1 MPLSPVRW
9 NLKGRLAYVG
19 GLLVLALGLLFLI
32 SAPPVGIVVVLL
44 GLYVFPPTRRRL
56 RIDVSARRLVVWIVS
71 AFLLLFGLVTALKS
85 PLPGALAVG
94 AGLLALPPLRAQLQR
109 RGGVELRGP
118 VVAVVV
124 LVAAASSMWLVAA
137 ELNEPAERGNVT
149 HEMNESFVVNA
160 HQEGKLRANVTGARA
175 LLGADPVGDST
186 PVTPTDQVFLLVS
199 VTFENVGNDSVMVE
213 GRSGGVVALVTAD
226 HNDVYSPSFRADIV
240 GYDPGVD
247 NDVFHIYENDIR
259 LEPGEEVSGTLVYS
273 VDAEHQYHLRVSP
286 DGPTIEG
293 DNHYVPISVETLRGY

>member
-1 MPLSPVRW
+1 MRW

-19 GLLVLALGLLFLI
+19 GLVLLALGALSLI
-32 SAPPVGIVVVLL
+32 GAPPVGVVILLL

-56 RIDVSARRLVVWIVS
+56 RIDVSARRLVVWCVGV
-71 AFLLLFGLVTALKS
+71 FLVLFGLVTAQKL

-94 AGLLALPPLRAQLQR
+94 AGLLALPPVREQLQR

-124 LVAAASSMWLVAA
+124 LVAAASSMWLVAIDVDTD
-137 ELNEPAERGNVT
+137 AERGNVT

-160 HQEGKLRANVTGARA
+160 HEDGKLRANVTGARA

-186 PVTPTDQVFLLVS
+186 PMTPTDEVFLLVS

-226 HNDVYSPSFRADIV
+226 HDDVYSPSFRADVV

-273 VDAEHQYHLRVSP
+273 VDADHQYHLRVSP
-286 DGPTIEG
+286 DGPKIEG

>member
-1 MPLSPVRW
+1 
-9 NLKGRLAYVG
+9 
-19 GLLVLALGLLFLI
+19 
-32 SAPPVGIVVVLL
+32 
-44 GLYVFPPTRRRL
+44 
-56 RIDVSARRLVVWIVS
+56 
-71 AFLLLFGLVTALKS
+71 
-85 PLPGALAVG
+85 
-94 AGLLALPPLRAQLQR
+94 
-109 RGGVELRGP
+109 

-124 LVAAASSMWLVAA
+124 LVAAASSMWLVAIDVDTD
-137 ELNEPAERGNVT
+137 AERGNVT

-160 HQEGKLRANVTGARA
+160 HEDGKLRANVTGARA

-186 PVTPTDQVFLLVS
+186 PMTPTDEVFLLVS

-213 GRSGGVVALVTAD
+213 GRNGGVVALVTAD
-226 HNDVYSPSFRADIV
+226 HNDVYSPSFRADVV

-273 VDAEHQYHLRVSP
+273 VDADHQYHLRVSP
-286 DGPTIEG
+286 DGPKIEG

>member
-1 MPLSPVRW
+1 MRW

-19 GLLVLALGLLFLI
+19 GLVLLALGLLFLI

-44 GLYVFPPTRRRL
+44 GLYVFPSTRRRL
-56 RIDVSARRLVVWIVS
+56 RIDMSARRLVVWCGSIL
-71 AFLLLFGLVTALKS
+71 LLLFGLITAQKLL
-85 PLPGALAVG
+85 LPGALAVG
-94 AGLLALPPLRAQLQR
+94 AGLLALPPLRKQVER
-109 RGGVELRGP
+109 RGSLNIPGP

-124 LVAAASSMWLVAA
+124 LVAAASSMWLVSAD
-137 ELNEPAERGNVT
+137 LNTDAERGNVT

-160 HQEGKLRANVTGARA
+160 HEDGKIRANVTGARA

-186 PVTPTDQVFLLVS
+186 PVTPTDEVFLLVS

-226 HNDVYSPSFRADIV
+226 HEDVYSPSFRADVV

-273 VDAEHQYHLRVSP
+273 VDAEHQYHLRISP
-286 DGPTIEG
+286 DGPKIEG

>member
-1 MPLSPVRW
+1 VRW

-19 GLLVLALGLLFLI
+19 GLVLLALGALSLI
-32 SAPPVGIVVVLL
+32 GAPPVGVVILLL

-56 RIDVSARRLVVWIVS
+56 RIDVSVRRLVVWCVGV
-71 AFLLLFGLVTALKS
+71 FLVLFGLVTAQKL

-94 AGLLALPPLRAQLQR
+94 AGLLALPPVREQLQR

-124 LVAAASSMWLVAA
+124 LVAAASSMWLVAIDVDTD
-137 ELNEPAERGNVT
+137 AERGNVT

-160 HQEGKLRANVTGARA
+160 HEDGKLRANVTGARA

-186 PVTPTDQVFLLVS
+186 PMTPTDEVFLLVS

-226 HNDVYSPSFRADIV
+226 HDDVYSPSFRADVV

-273 VDAEHQYHLRVSP
+273 VDADHQYHLRVSP
-286 DGPTIEG
+286 DGPKIEG